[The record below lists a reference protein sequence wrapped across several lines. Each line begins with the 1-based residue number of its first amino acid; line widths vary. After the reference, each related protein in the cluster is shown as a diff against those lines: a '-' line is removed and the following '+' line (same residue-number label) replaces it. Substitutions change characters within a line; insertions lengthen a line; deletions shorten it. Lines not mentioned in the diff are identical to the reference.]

1 MAVEDLNA
9 AGGVLGEKLKLSVV
23 DDACEG
29 SQAVAAAQK
38 LVSEGVVFVVGHLCS
53 AAAIPA
59 SEVYE
64 KAGRPRDFADR
75 DDQPEADEQGRD
87 NVFRVIGRDDQQ
99 DAMAA
104 D

>member
-1 MAVEDLNA
+1 M
-9 AGGVLGEKLKLSVV
+9 
-23 DDACEG
+23 
-29 SQAVAAAQK
+29 
-38 LVSEGVVFVVGHLCS
+38 VGHLCS

-64 KAGRPRDFADR
+64 KAGVLEISPTATN
-75 DDQPEADEQGRD
+75 PKLTEQGRD